1 MTLRPIKKFR
11 VYEEVIDQIREM
23 VNNGDYSPGTR
34 LPTERELA
42 AAFGVGRPA
51 VREALKILD
60 AVGLLEI
67 RPGSGIYVR
76 EQQDMGEQQS
86 MVFSLIVGKNDIV
99 SLLELRMVLEVGAAR
114 LAAERA
120 TGSDI
125 SHLKEAYSRLETQVK
140 NEKVGAS
147 EDYLFH
153 YAVAMA
159 THNQAIIKV
168 FSAITDL
175 YRQALIQ
182 SRAQSLQIPGR
193 PQAILKEHEEILNAI
208 CSRNPD
214 QAAHYMQ
221 VHLENVERKI
231 SGDIEMLSL
240 YIVQ

>member
-1 MTLRPIKKFR
+1 MPLRPIKKFR

-23 VNNGDYSPGTR
+23 INNGNFSSGSR
-34 LPTERELA
+34 LPTERDLA
-42 AAFGVGRPA
+42 SAFGVGRPA

-76 EQQDMGEQQS
+76 EQQGMAEKQS
-86 MVFSLIVGKNDIV
+86 MAFSLLVGKNDIL

-120 TGSDI
+120 AGADVNY
-125 SHLKEAYSRLETQVK
+125 LKEAYQRLETQV
-140 NEKVGAS
+140 EKGKTAAS

-153 YAVAMA
+153 YGVALA
-159 THNQAIIKV
+159 THNQAIIQV

-182 SRAQSLQIPGR
+182 SRSQSLQIPGR
-193 PQAILKEHEEILNAI
+193 PRAILKEHERILNAI
-208 CSRNPD
+208 CSRSPD

-221 VHLENVERKI
+221 VHLGNVEKKI
-231 SGDIEMLSL
+231 RGDI
-240 YIVQ
+240 